1 MKRLKRAMAIGMLGS
16 LIVLGLAGHASAS
29 RKTVPQQLQSM
40 QADARQQKATNDL
53 KASASK
59 IVDLL
64 AKGKFAEVTKKFDSR
79 MKQGLST
86 EKLKQTWQAVVA
98 EVGPYKRQVS
108 SRIEKVQQ
116 YDVVSVTCEFA
127 KAKLDIQVTF
137 DRSQKIAGLHLIP
150 PNQSMKD
157 TYQPP
162 AYVKRDSF
170 EEQAVT
176 IGSGSAAV
184 SGVLTLPRGEG
195 PFPAVVLVQGS
206 GPHDRDETIGPNK
219 PFRDLAWGLSSQGIA
234 VLRYDKRTLIHPEQF
249 NGNFT
254 VKEEVTDDAIAAIA
268 LLRQTKSIRPDQIF
282 LLGHSL
288 GGMLAPR
295 IAQQD
300 SALAGLI
307 ILAGNTR
314 PFEDLFVAQSIYLA
328 SLREKMTSREKQ
340 AISTFKQQ
348 AERIK
353 SRGLAK
359 APPTEILLGAPPS
372 YWLDLR
378 TYNQR
383 EVAKNLKQ
391 PMLILQGERD
401 YQVTL
406 EDFRGWQ
413 KSLAD
418 HKNAT
423 LKTYPTLNHLFMPGT
438 GKSNPTEYQTPNH
451 IDEAVVNDIA
461 SWVKQREGSQ
471 EPGARS
477 QEEKGDG
484 VKR

>member
-1 MKRLKRAMAIGMLGS
+1 MGDEAEQTMKRSRLTVASWMIS
-16 LIVLGLAGHASAS
+16 PLIVLGLAGNASADG
-29 RKTVPQQLQSM
+29 RAAQAPLQRT
-40 QADARQQKATNDL
+40 QADASPQKATTDL
-53 KASASK
+53 KAAAAK
-59 IVDLL
+59 VVDLL
-64 AKGKFAEVTKKFDSR
+64 VKGKFAEVNQKFDPT
-79 MKQGLST
+79 MQKGLSA
-86 EKLKQTWQAVVA
+86 EKLKQTWQSIVA
-98 EVGPYKRQVS
+98 EVGPFKRQVS

-116 YDVVSVTCEFA
+116 YDVVSVTCDFA
-127 KAKLDIQVTF
+127 KAKLDVQVTF

-150 PNQSMKD
+150 PNQATVDS
-157 TYQPP
+157 YQAPG
-162 AYVKRDSF
+162 YVKRDTF

-176 IGSGSAAV
+176 VGAGPSAV
-184 SGVLTLPRGEG
+184 TGVLTLPKGPG

-234 VLRYDKRTLIHPEQF
+234 VLRYDKRTLAHPDQF
-249 NGNFT
+249 SSSFT

-268 LLRQTKSIRPDQIF
+268 LLRQTKSINPDQIF
-282 LLGHSL
+282 VLGHSL

-295 IAQQD
+295 IAQQEPT
-300 SALAGLI
+300 LAGLI

-328 SLREKMTSREKQ
+328 SLRDKMTSREKQ
-340 AISTFKQQ
+340 TIATFKKQ

-353 SRGLAK
+353 SRDLAK
-359 APPTEILLGAPPS
+359 AAPTEILLGAPPA

-383 EVAKNLKQ
+383 TVAKDLKQ

-413 KSLAD
+413 KALSD

-423 LKTYPTLNHLFMPGT
+423 LKTYPVLNHLFMPGE
-438 GKSNPTEYQTPNH
+438 GKGNPSEYQTPKH
-451 IDEAVVNDIA
+451 VDETVVNDIA
-461 SWVKQREGSQ
+461 SWVKQQLVVGSQ
-471 EPGARS
+471 
-477 QEEKGDG
+477 Q
-484 VKR
+484 